1 MGQLALSGLHT
12 AIVHTE
18 TRHVGF
24 SYSAC
29 IHRFR
34 SNSPKLLIA
43 RSPRSLGRTDD
54 LVALR
59 DTRQMAQR
67 QVQRGVTR

>member
-1 MGQLALSGLHT
+1 MLASRILH
-12 AIVHTE
+12 AFI
-18 TRHVGF
+18 GF
-24 SYSAC
+24 VQTP
-29 IHRFR
+29 
-34 SNSPKLLIA
+34 NSPKLLIA

-59 DTRQMAQR
+59 DTRLMAQR